1 MNFEELS
8 ESTQALLLEE
18 TKDAHEDYVRLSKYF
33 ILGDLKTL
41 ETTLNSPYMYEGY
54 VTRNDA
60 AKIES
65 ANDEESYEVMS
76 ARELLELPENIR
88 REYVLFKWDYP
99 YNTRNQLRRMVEN
112 VHDQLDAFN
121 DSIPYSKDVPVR
133 DLQAYKTRILYYI
146 D

>member
-1 MNFEELS
+1 
-8 ESTQALLLEE
+8 
-18 TKDAHEDYVRLSKYF
+18 
-33 ILGDLKTL
+33 
-41 ETTLNSPYMYEGY
+41 
-54 VTRNDA
+54 
-60 AKIES
+60 
-65 ANDEESYEVMS
+65 MS

>member
-1 MNFEELS
+1 
-8 ESTQALLLEE
+8 
-18 TKDAHEDYVRLSKYF
+18 
-33 ILGDLKTL
+33 
-41 ETTLNSPYMYEGY
+41 
-54 VTRNDA
+54 
-60 AKIES
+60 
-65 ANDEESYEVMS
+65 MS

-133 DLQAYKTRILYYI
+133 DLQSYKTRILYYI

>member
-41 ETTLNSPYMYEGY
+41 ETILNSPYMYEGY

-65 ANDEESYEVMS
+65 GNDEESYDVMS